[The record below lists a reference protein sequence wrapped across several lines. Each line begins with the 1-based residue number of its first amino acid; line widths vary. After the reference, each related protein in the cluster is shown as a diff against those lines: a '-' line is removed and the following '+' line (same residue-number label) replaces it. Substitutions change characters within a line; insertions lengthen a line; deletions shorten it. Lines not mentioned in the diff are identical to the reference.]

1 LRIGVLGSGSVG
13 RALGKG
19 FASKGHDVKLGSRTP
34 DKQELHDWLKE
45 TKGKASVG
53 TFSEAAAY
61 GEILVLCPLGS
72 ATEEVIK
79 LSNPG
84 NFNGKIVIDVT
95 NPLDFS
101 KGMPP
106 GMFVGLTDSL
116 GEQVQRMLPTAKV
129 VKCFNTVNNQT
140 MTSPKM
146 REGLPDLMLCGD
158 DEGAKRKVTSLAKEF
173 GWGEPIDLGG
183 IEESRW
189 LEAYTTLW
197 VRLALK
203 LGNWGIA
210 ARFLRA

>member
-1 LRIGVLGSGSVG
+1 
-13 RALGKG
+13 
-19 FASKGHDVKLGSRTP
+19 
-34 DKQELHDWLKE
+34 
-45 TKGKASVG
+45 
-53 TFSEAAAY
+53 
-61 GEILVLCPLGS
+61 
-72 ATEEVIK
+72 
-79 LSNPG
+79 
-84 NFNGKIVIDVT
+84 
-95 NPLDFS
+95 
-101 KGMPP
+101 
-106 GMFVGLTDSL
+106 
-116 GEQVQRMLPTAKV
+116 
-129 VKCFNTVNNQT
+129 